1 MIKTE
6 RVIKTAEY
14 LRTELY
20 ACDYFKGRPE
30 EIDYR
35 YEHSIRVANIGSEI
49 AKREGIDEEMLV
61 IACLLHDI
69 AYSRTFPEGHDWRNH
84 GRDGAKIAREFLP
97 TIGFDE
103 AQINEICYGIAIH
116 VDDVADFEGERTP
129 LALSVSDADNIDRF
143 DAYRIYDNLNYA
155 GFDKLSLAEKTE
167 RCRTVLQ
174 KLEQFRQLPFGTEA
188 GKQMWLEK
196 LNFQTEFFTRL
207 YNQMQNSVFSED

>member
-6 RVIKTAEY
+6 RVVKTAEY
-14 LRTELY
+14 LKAELY

-49 AKREGIDEEMLV
+49 AKREGIDEEMMV

-69 AYSRTFPEGHDWRNH
+69 AYSRTFPEGHDWRDH
-84 GRDGAKIAREFLP
+84 GRDGAKIAREFLR
-97 TIGFDE
+97 TLGFDE

-116 VDDVADFEGERTP
+116 VDDETDFEGERTP

-143 DAYRIYDNLNYA
+143 DVYRIYDSLSYIS
-155 GFDKLSLAEKTE
+155 FDKMSLVEKTE
-167 RCRTVLQ
+167 RCRVVLD
-174 KLEQFRQLPFGTEA
+174 KLEQFRQMPFGTKSGSEL
-188 GKQMWLEK
+188 WLEK
-196 LNFQTEFFTRL
+196 LDFQVEFFTRL
-207 YNQMQNSVFSED
+207 YNQMQNSVFTED